1 MTNKDLFKFSSY
13 DGSGMAELGMA
24 MLESHGEGFES
35 LANNKGDADTELC
48 RAIIQDCITHI
59 SASQAILSLVARRL
73 NPDEPLIAIQHA
85 LGLMSNMHERA
96 EYATTQTIMSF
107 DKTIETVKA
116 EINESG
122 VTH

>member
-1 MTNKDLFKFSSY
+1 MTNKDLFKFTTY
-13 DGSGMAELGMA
+13 HGDDMPELGMA
-24 MLESHGEGFES
+24 MLENHGEGFES
-35 LANNKGDADTELC
+35 LAHSKGDADVELC

-73 NPDEPLIAIQHA
+73 NPDEPLIAIQRA

-107 DKTIETVKA
+107 DKTVERVKTD
-116 EINESG
+116 INDSG
-122 VTH
+122 VRH